1 MTVDGIGGSISE
13 PSLHIPDTTLSAAPA
28 HSLFMNKPINWFE
41 IPALDLNRASAFYEN
56 ILAVTLT
63 RGDEG
68 PASLAVFPY
77 DRDHATGGCLRQGP
91 GMKPSAEGAV
101 VYLNA
106 GPSLNAAL
114 DRIVAAGGS
123 IVQPRTE
130 LPPGVGAF
138 AHILDSEGNKVG
150 LHAYA

>member
-1 MTVDGIGGSISE
+1 MRPIRRLPIDECRNLNT
-13 PSLHIPDTTLSAAPA
+13 PDRTLSAAPLHA
-28 HSLFMNKPINWFE
+28 LPMNRPINWFE

-56 ILAVTLT
+56 ILAVTLN
-63 RGDEG
+63 RGEEG
-68 PASLAVFPY
+68 PASLAVFPF

-106 GPSLNAAL
+106 GPSLDAAL
-114 DRIVAAGGS
+114 ARIAPAGGS

-138 AHILDSEGNKVG
+138 AHILDTEGNKVG